1 MCGNYEKETA
11 EMFLVAFSESEIQE
25 ESPNQDSQQNFAKRI
40 LDYWGKRGT
49 EQTILFLEDIV
60 GEK

>member
-1 MCGNYEKETA
+1 
-11 EMFLVAFSESEIQE
+11 MFLVAFSESEIQE